1 MTTSENKVDMCPICG
16 KGHLHVEVGEFR
28 SDFVADD
35 GKRRDVIVPRI
46 NKLVCDQCGEY
57 ILDPQ
62 SEERI
67 SAAQRKALGL
77 LGADELTNLRKS
89 LGKSQ
94 ESIAELLGLGKKT
107 WCRWESND
115 YFQSEA
121 FDRYLRL
128 LIFAP
133 VNVQA
138 LQIIDRKKRD
148 GDINLAEMFRY
159 LPDVTST
166 EALAGA
172 FMPVLV
178 DGPFTPHC

>member
-1 MTTSENKVDMCPICG
+1 MTRDIKVDTCPLCG
-16 KGHLHVEVGEFR
+16 KGHLHEQVGEFR
-28 SDFVADD
+28 SDFVTDD
-35 GKRRDVIVPRI
+35 GKRRDVIVPQI
-46 NKLVCDQCGEY
+46 TKLVCDQCGEY

-67 SAAQRKALGL
+67 AAAQRKALGL
-77 LGADELTNLRKS
+77 LGADDLANFRKS

-94 ESIAELLGLGKKT
+94 EGISELLGLGKKT

-128 LIFAP
+128 LVFAP

-138 LQIIDRKKRD
+138 LQIIDKKKRD
-148 GDINLAEMFRY
+148 GDINLAETFRY
-159 LPDVTST
+159 VPDVTST

-172 FMPVLV
+172 FLSVLV
-178 DGPFTPHC
+178 DGPFIPLS